1 MKRLLGIDY
10 GDAKVGLAL
19 GDDESR
25 LATPFLV
32 IKNEGDLIDELR
44 QIVTDEDIQELV
56 VGVPYPIPDS
66 TQSAEQMAK
75 TKLFIER
82 LSSSFVMP
90 IHEVDE
96 RFSTKLAMQS
106 IQESGGREME
116 DAIAAMYI
124 LQTHLDMLENFK

>member
-1 MKRLLGIDY
+1 MKRILGIDY

-19 GDDESR
+19 GDNESR

-44 QIVTDEDIQELV
+44 QIVTEDDIQELV
-56 VGVPYPIPDS
+56 VGVPYPIPGS

-82 LSSSFVMP
+82 LNSNFVMP

-106 IQESGGREME
+106 IQESGDREME

-124 LQTHLDMLENFK
+124 LQTHFDSNSKS